1 MDRLTIQAEYY
12 NVLKRVRKRSERA
25 MVALAILEFAFDEI
39 EPKDLTETAEIAFE
53 SMRQSLEKSR
63 NNSGRGGRKKENRFE
78 TDLKPIENRNETELQ
93 PNENRFE
100 TDFFREKN
108 TLSKKE
114 RSKEKNN
121 LSPKKE
127 TPLFIPPQS
136 GEKTKTSEDEFF
148 EKYPR
153 YAKDRSKMRE
163 DVDYKRLLEEF
174 GKSSYLR
181 SLYTVKQINDNYA
194 LIIQGD
200 FRDKEN
206 PLAGFE
212 ARAERDRWYSE
223 RRAQAE
229 READVILKRFMQ
241 DEGFKAVHKR
251 LKELECEIGK
261 MEAKAESGDF
271 KACKQLVKLTQ
282 EQIRRRMEYVG
293 IIERNGKQEEDLY
306 PKWHCPLCE
315 DTGYLENGMACDCY
329 EKEKEWKTC

>member
-1 MDRLTIQAEYY
+1 MRALIKYQSGEALPKMDGMTNLVFSMIRQQIDYDNQKYEDICEA
-12 NVLKRVRKRSERA
+12 RKAAGAQGGRPSKSL
-25 MVALAILEFAFDEI
+25 MDKGDK
-39 EPKDLTETAEIAFE
+39 PKKANGF
-53 SMRQSLEKSR
+53 LEKQTKA
-63 NNSGRGGRKKENRFE
+63 KKAESESDND
-78 TDLKPIENRNETELQ
+78 TDII
-93 PNENRFE
+93 
-100 TDFFREKN
+100 
-108 TLSKKE
+108 S
-114 RSKEKNN
+114 
-121 LSPKKE
+121 
-127 TPLFIPPQS
+127 PLFIPPQS
-136 GEKTKTSEDEFF
+136 GEKTNPHEDKFF
-148 EKYPR
+148 TLYPR

-229 READVILKRFMQ
+229 READDILNRFMQ
-241 DEGFKAVHKR
+241 DEGFKTVHKR

-261 MEAKAESGDF
+261 TEAKAESGDF

-282 EQIRRRMEYVG
+282 EQSRRRMEYVG